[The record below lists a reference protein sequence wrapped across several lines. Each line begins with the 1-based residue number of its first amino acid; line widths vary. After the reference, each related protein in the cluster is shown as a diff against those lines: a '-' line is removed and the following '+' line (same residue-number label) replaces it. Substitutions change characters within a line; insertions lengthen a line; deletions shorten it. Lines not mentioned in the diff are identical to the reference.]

1 MAAMATMA
9 AASAAASSGDFQW
22 DSVTNVA
29 DLNAGIIRFL
39 RGELPTSP
47 WHLDPVDEETLP
59 IVESLVRLNRLGYI
73 TSQGQPGTFIYP
85 IKNIKTGEIV
95 TSKKDPTVRY
105 IELQHGYIDGII
117 SKSNIPTVLSR
128 AMNDSTVCVCMYDYS
143 NGHSTFLNLPTEN
156 ASKDIDGTTY
166 NLTIEL
172 GTPDGTTI
180 VSRKSYTNYDFGN
193 IQDAAD
199 EFLTAIQNSDL
210 NAEIQEKY
218 VFISFIHNV
227 VGSLD
232 EPDGGLGLEE
242 KVAGFLA
249 KKRRSVSRRRASAS
263 ASASASSVGKT
274 IKARKA
280 SSV

>member
-1 MAAMATMA
+1 MAAMAAMA
-9 AASAAASSGDFQW
+9 AAGSSDFDW
-22 DSVTNVA
+22 DSVDSVA
-29 DLNAGIIRFL
+29 DLNAGVIRFL

-59 IVESLVRLNRLGYI
+59 IVESLVHLNELGYI

-95 TSKKDPTVRY
+95 TSKKDPDVRY

-117 SKSNIPTVLSR
+117 SKSKIHTVLSR
-128 AMNDSTVCVCMYDYS
+128 AMKDSTVCVCMYDYS
-143 NGHSTFLNLPTEN
+143 NRHSTFLNLPTEG

-193 IQDAAD
+193 IQEAAD
-199 EFLTAIQNSDL
+199 EFLTGIQNSDL

-218 VFISFIHNV
+218 VFISFIHNQ

-232 EPDGGLGLEE
+232 EPDGGLGLEK

-249 KKRRSVSRRRASAS
+249 KERRRSVSVSRRGASAS
-263 ASASASSVGKT
+263 ASASKT
-274 IKARKA
+274 KTVKAR
-280 SSV
+280 SSSS